1 MARVPLL
8 AGSGLTVLNVPDDAV
23 VLRPPPPGQVVAD
36 VAAAV
41 REALRFPLEGL
52 PLEQLARGAS
62 RVTIVVELPSLPIP
76 GAAVDPRH
84 AAVEGASAELERAG
98 VPTERQTLLVAGG
111 LGRRAGPADMGLLAA
126 PEFRRRFRGRVV
138 VHDAEDP
145 DLVDVGVAGNVPLR
159 VNRALVD
166 ADAVVVVSAAETVVH
181 GGPAALVGAAG
192 TAALRAA
199 GAWSLLETAASQGW
213 QVGTALERAL
223 ATRVPL
229 IGVSLVL
236 NHPQLMASSLRGFP
250 HDEHVAE
257 RLASSPLRRALAL
270 VPGPLRA
277 RMMRSLRRD
286 LTAAGAFAGPP
297 AVAHAEALLRAIAAR
312 EVVLDEPL
320 DAIVVGIPPTTIHLP
335 RELPNPLNAAQLGLG
350 LALKLWRDAFPVV
363 EGGTAILVHPFRRRF
378 AHPTQQ
384 PYRAFFAA
392 TRFGREPE
400 ELQAAEL
407 AVAQDPRALAAY
419 REGRACHPV
428 LPFADWASCQPALVR
443 LGAVLVAG
451 CRDSVAARQLG
462 LVPIHGLNAALEMAR
477 GRVGGQARIGVLLA
491 PPYFPLTTTRNE
503 ISGVR

>member
-1 MARVPLL
+1 VARVPLI
-8 AGSGLTVLNVPDDAV
+8 AGSGLAVLNVPDDAV

-36 VAAAV
+36 VASAV
-41 REALRFPLEGL
+41 REALRFPLEGQA
-52 PLEQLARGAS
+52 LEQLAQGAS

-76 GAAVDPRH
+76 GAPTDPRH

-98 VPTERQTLLVAGG
+98 VATERQTLLVAGG
-111 LGRRAGPADMGLLAA
+111 LARRAGPADMSVLAA

-145 DLVDVGVAGNVPLR
+145 DLADLGTAGNIPLR

-166 ADAVVVVSAAETVVH
+166 TDAVVVVTAAETVVH
-181 GGPAALVGAAG
+181 GGPAALVAAAG
-192 TAALRAA
+192 PAAIRAA

-213 QVGTALERAL
+213 QVATTLERAL
-223 ATRVPL
+223 SAQVPL

-236 NHPQLMASSLRGFP
+236 NHPQLVASSLRGFP
-250 HDEHVAE
+250 YDAHVAE
-257 RLASSPLRRALAL
+257 RIAGSPLRRALAL

-277 RMMRSLRRD
+277 RMIRSLRRD

-320 DAIVVGIPPTTIHLP
+320 DAIVVGIPPTTLHLP
-335 RELPNPLNAAQLGLG
+335 RELPNPLNAAQVGLG
-350 LALKLWRDAFPVV
+350 VALKLWRDAFPVV
-363 EGGTAILVHPFRRRF
+363 DGGTAIIVHPFRRQF

-384 PYRAFFAA
+384 PYRTFFAA
-392 TRFGREPE
+392 TRYGREPD
-400 ELQAAEL
+400 ELRAAEL
-407 AVAQDPRALAAY
+407 AVAEDPRALAAY

-428 LPFADWASCQPALVR
+428 LPFADWASCQPALVH

-462 LVPIHGLNAALEMAR
+462 LVPMHGLNAALEMAR
-477 GRVGGQARIGVLLA
+477 GRSGPNARIGVLLA
-491 PPYFPLTTTRNE
+491 PPYFPIR
-503 ISGVR
+503 SG

>member
-1 MARVPLL
+1 M
-8 AGSGLTVLNVPDDAV
+8 LNVPDDAI
-23 VLRPPPPGQVVAD
+23 VLRPPPPGQVIAD

-52 PLEQLARGAS
+52 PLEQLVRGAS

-76 GAAVDPRH
+76 GAPTDPRQ
-84 AAVEGASAELERAG
+84 AAVEGTSRELERAG

-111 LGRRAGPADMGLLAA
+111 LARRAGPGDMSVLAA
-126 PEFRRRFRGRVV
+126 PEFRRHFRGRVV

-145 DLVDVGVAGNVPLR
+145 ELVDLGAAGNVPLR
-159 VNRALVD
+159 GNRALVET
-166 ADAVVVVSAAETVVH
+166 DAVVVVTAAETVVH
-181 GGPAALVGAAG
+181 GGPAALVAAAG
-192 TAALRAA
+192 PEAIRAS

-213 QVGTALERAL
+213 QVATALERAL
-223 ATRVPL
+223 AARVPL

-236 NHPQLMASSLRGFP
+236 NHPQLVASSLRGFP
-250 HDEHVAE
+250 HDAHVAE
-257 RLASSPLRRALAL
+257 RIAGSPLRRALAL

-277 RMMRSLRRD
+277 RMIRSFRRD
-286 LTAAGAFAGPP
+286 LTAAGVFAGPP

-312 EVVLDEPL
+312 EIVLEEPL
-320 DAIVVGIPPTTIHLP
+320 DAIVVGIPPTTLHLP

-350 LALKLWRDAFPVV
+350 VALKLWRDSFPVV
-363 EGGTAILVHPFRRRF
+363 EGGTAILVHPLHRRF

-384 PYRAFFAA
+384 PYRTFFAA

-400 ELQAAEL
+400 ELRAAER
-407 AVAQDPRALAAY
+407 AVGEDPRAIAAY
-419 REGRACHPV
+419 REGRTCHPL

-462 LVPIHGLNAALEMAR
+462 LVPTHGLNAALEMAR
-477 GRVGGQARIGVLLA
+477 GRAGGNTRIGVLLA
-491 PPYFPLTTTRNE
+491 PPYFPIRL
-503 ISGVR
+503 G

>member
-1 MARVPLL
+1 MARVPLI
-8 AGSGLTVLNVPDDAV
+8 AGSGLAVLNVPDDAV

-36 VAAAV
+36 VASAV
-41 REALRFPLEGL
+41 REALRFPLEGQA
-52 PLEQLARGAS
+52 LEQLAQGAS

-76 GAAVDPRH
+76 GAPTDPRH

-98 VPTERQTLLVAGG
+98 VATERQTLLVAGG
-111 LGRRAGPADMGLLAA
+111 LARRAGPADMSVLAA

-145 DLVDVGVAGNVPLR
+145 DLADLGTAGNIPLR

-166 ADAVVVVSAAETVVH
+166 TDAVVVVTAAETVVH
-181 GGPAALVGAAG
+181 GGPAALVAAAG
-192 TAALRAA
+192 PAAIRAA

-213 QVGTALERAL
+213 QVATTLERAL
-223 ATRVPL
+223 SAQVPL

-236 NHPQLMASSLRGFP
+236 NHPQLVASSLRGFP
-250 HDEHVAE
+250 YDAHVAE
-257 RLASSPLRRALAL
+257 RIAGSPLRRALAL

-277 RMMRSLRRD
+277 RMIRSLRRD

-320 DAIVVGIPPTTIHLP
+320 DAIVVGIPPTTLHLP
-335 RELPNPLNAAQLGLG
+335 RELPNPLNAAQVGLG
-350 LALKLWRDAFPVV
+350 VALKLWRDAFPVV
-363 EGGTAILVHPFRRRF
+363 DGGTAIIVHPFRRQF

-384 PYRAFFAA
+384 PYRTFFAA
-392 TRFGREPE
+392 TRYGREPD
-400 ELQAAEL
+400 ELRAAEL
-407 AVAQDPRALAAY
+407 AVAEDPRALAAY

-428 LPFADWASCQPALVR
+428 LPFADWASCQPALVH

-462 LVPIHGLNAALEMAR
+462 LVPMHGLNAALEMAR
-477 GRVGGQARIGVLLA
+477 GRAGGNARIGVLLA
-491 PPYFPLTTTRNE
+491 PPYFPIR
-503 ISGVR
+503 SG

>member
-8 AGSGLTVLNVPDDAV
+8 AGSGLAVLNVPDDAV
-23 VLRPPPPGQVVAD
+23 VLRPPQPGQIVAD

-41 REALRFPLEGL
+41 REALRFPLEG
-52 PLEQLARGAS
+52 PALEEIARGAS
-62 RVTIVVELPSLPIP
+62 RVTMVVELPSLPIP
-76 GAAVDPRH
+76 GAPTDPRH

-98 VPTERQTLLVAGG
+98 VPTARQTLLIAGG
-111 LGRRAGPADMGLLAA
+111 LGRRAGPGDMSLLAA

-145 DLVDVGVAGNVPLR
+145 ELVDVGTAGNIPLR

-166 ADAVVVVSAAETVVH
+166 TDAVVVVTAAETVVH
-181 GGPAALVGAAG
+181 GGPAALVSAAG
-192 TAALRAA
+192 PEAIRAA
-199 GAWSLLETAASQGW
+199 GAWSLLETAASEGW
-213 QVGTALERAL
+213 QVATALEQALSARA
-223 ATRVPL
+223 PL

-236 NHPQLMASSLRGFP
+236 NHPQFIASSLRGFP
-250 HDEHVAE
+250 YDEHVAE
-257 RLASSPLRRALAL
+257 RIANSPLRRALAL

-277 RMMRSLRRD
+277 RVIRSLRRD

-312 EVVLDEPL
+312 EVVLEEPL
-320 DAIVVGIPPTTIHLP
+320 DAIVVGIPPTTLHHP

-350 LALKLWRDAFPVV
+350 VALKLWRDAFPVV

-384 PYRAFFAA
+384 PYRTFFAA

-400 ELQAAEL
+400 ELRAAEL
-407 AVAQDPRALAAY
+407 EVAEDPRALAAY
-419 REGRACHPV
+419 REGRTCHPL
-428 LPFADWASCQPALVR
+428 LPFADWASCQPTLAQ

-462 LVPIHGLNAALEMAR
+462 LVPTHGLNAALELAR
-477 GRVGGQARIGVLLA
+477 GRVGGKARIGVLLA
-491 PPYFPLTTTRNE
+491 PPYFPIR
-503 ISGVR
+503 SG